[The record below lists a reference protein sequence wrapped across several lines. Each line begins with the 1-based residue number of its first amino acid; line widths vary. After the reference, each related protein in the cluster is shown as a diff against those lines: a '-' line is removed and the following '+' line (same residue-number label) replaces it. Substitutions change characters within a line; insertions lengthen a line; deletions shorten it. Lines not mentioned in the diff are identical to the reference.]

1 MNGPNK
7 LECNIV
13 LELIDLSVANTL
25 AYSYNKMC
33 CEYLDRLY
41 NCKELYKKGKN

>member
-13 LELIDLSVANTL
+13 LELKDLSVANTL
-25 AYSYNKMC
+25 AYSYN
-33 CEYLDRLY
+33 ENEVLWIPRQTLP
-41 NCKELYKKGKN
+41 LQRTL